1 MRIDYI
7 PHPFLISVV
16 REAEGDNVESD
27 FLLKAVRFTDTTS
40 TSAEITRC
48 AFDLTAKGK
57 SQHRISYSEDNLR
70 ERSMSLLK
78 YVEQSMTKKGD
89 PINEALREGNTY
101 KILGTDTFW
110 SKDQFATKKLKPN
123 QETGFMHE
131 HFKISAAK
139 PIDEL
144 ILTISYSQDKE
155 ERNVST
161 SIPVVQ
167 YRSANQYIFPVK
179 GTWLVTANWDSPHG
193 HRGGYSSEFAF
204 DLAQLDGNLQVPE
217 NQRKP
222 KESFPCYG
230 KEILAIADGE
240 VVDCFWK
247 LPEISTSYTDY
258 PREQIRQFVH
268 EHGYVPASA
277 GNFVI
282 LAHANGEFSFYA
294 HLITDSLE
302 VKKGD
307 KVKQGQVLGRVGNS
321 GNSTGPHLHFQIMD
335 GPSHLTGRGLPCHF
349 TNIKSIFGE
358 DITLIEQDQSIV
370 HAD

>member
-1 MRIDYI
+1 
-7 PHPFLISVV
+7 
-16 REAEGDNVESD
+16 
-27 FLLKAVRFTDTTS
+27 
-40 TSAEITRC
+40 
-48 AFDLTAKGK
+48 
-57 SQHRISYSEDNLR
+57 
-70 ERSMSLLK
+70 
-78 YVEQSMTKKGD
+78 
-89 PINEALREGNTY
+89 
-101 KILGTDTFW
+101 
-110 SKDQFATKKLKPN
+110 
-123 QETGFMHE
+123 MHE

-204 DLAQLDGNLQVPE
+204 DLVQLNGNLQVPE

-240 VVDCFWK
+240 VVDCFWR

-268 EHGYVPASA
+268 EHGYVPACA
-277 GNFVI
+277 GNFI
-282 LAHANGEFSFYA
+282 MLAHANGEFSFYA

-302 VKKGD
+302 VKRGD